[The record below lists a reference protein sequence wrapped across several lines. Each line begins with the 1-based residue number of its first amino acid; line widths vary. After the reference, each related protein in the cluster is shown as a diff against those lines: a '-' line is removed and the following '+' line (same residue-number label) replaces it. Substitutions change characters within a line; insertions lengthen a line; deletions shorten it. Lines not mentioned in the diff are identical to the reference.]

1 MNNSSQVLRELQSL
15 RLDWRTQNFT
25 FTKEQQARYT
35 ELQDLRRAFV
45 AYWKENG
52 MVWVGPLCL
61 TLALVIGETH
71 VEFATTLRLNLTGL
85 SVALSRNLL
94 KQGILLTK

>member
-45 AYWKENG
+45 SYWKENG
-52 MVWVGPLCL
+52 MVWVGPSN
-61 TLALVIGETH
+61 AGKSKVIGES
-71 VEFATTLRLNLTGL
+71 A
-85 SVALSRNLL
+85 A
-94 KQGILLTK
+94 

>member
-1 MNNSSQVLRELQSL
+1 MNNSSQVLREMQSL

-52 MVWVGPLCL
+52 MVWVGPSN
-61 TLALVIGETH
+61 AGKSKVIE
-71 VEFATTLRLNLTGL
+71 ESA
-85 SVALSRNLL
+85 A
-94 KQGILLTK
+94 

>member
-52 MVWVGPLCL
+52 MVCVGPSN
-61 TLALVIGETH
+61 AGKSKVIE
-71 VEFATTLRLNLTGL
+71 ESA
-85 SVALSRNLL
+85 A
-94 KQGILLTK
+94 